1 MIEDLCRKIKDKRK
15 EAGYSIEDVV
25 KKTKLH
31 PSVIKDIENCNLGA
45 ITPIYIKGFIK
56 IYASFLGIEIKDE
69 LEQIKTGIDSKIK
82 NPRQRKQAGQ
92 NPIIKFFKVIFQT
105 FAKIPPRVRKN
116 ILLIGFS
123 LIILWFGFLGVRFSF
138 RKALSFFRNR
148 PRAEKQEPVKNPAEE
163 PAKELKE
170 PTQSVTRPIGQSGQI
185 SASLTLKK
193 PCYMKAISDGEVVF
207 EGVLNKGEVETWKAD
222 KELKFEIRDGSAVY
236 LEVDGEPIPK
246 LSSIHKPIKIIINS
260 SGITVNK

>member
-1 MIEDLCRKIKDKRK
+1 MIKDLCKKIKDKRK
-15 EAGYSIEDVV
+15 EAGYSIEDIV
-25 KKTKLH
+25 KETKLH

-69 LEQIKTGIDSKIK
+69 LEQIKTGVDPKIK
-82 NPRQRKQAGQ
+82 NPRQRKQPGQ
-92 NPIIKFFKVIFQT
+92 NLIVKFFKIIFKT
-105 FAKIPPRVRKN
+105 LAKIPPRVRKN
-116 ILLIGFS
+116 ILLIGLS
-123 LIILWFGFLGVRFSF
+123 LIILWLGFLGVRFSF
-138 RKALSFFRNR
+138 RKVLAFFRNR
-148 PRAEKQEPVKNPAEE
+148 PRAEKQEPAKNPAEE
-163 PAKELKE
+163 PAEEVKK
-170 PTQSVTRPIGQSGQI
+170 PAQSVTRPIGQSGQI

-236 LEVDGEPIPK
+236 LEVDGESIPK
-246 LSSIHKPIKIIINS
+246 LSSIHKPIKIIIDS